1 MGTTANVLVGVA
13 AVTITTKLLKSGGLK
28 EMTAPTD
35 SIATFFTVD
44 GVTMSV
50 RSTMANIKVEEV
62 VGTIIRRLTDQ
73 EVDITFTFAEGTLKN
88 MVAAIPGSAIN
99 LAGTVVTIGG
109 GYAGSSL
116 LQEFTLSVVGLDPAG
131 GTRTI
136 AIPSVNPTGEVGIP
150 YKKGEISVLPVTFSA
165 LASNVGVFGT
175 VTDA

>member
-13 AVTITTKLLKSGGLK
+13 AVTITTKALKSGGLK
-28 EMTAPTD
+28 EMTVPTD

-165 LASNVGVFGT
+165 LASSVGVFGT

>member
-13 AVTITTKLLKSGGLK
+13 AVTITTKALKSGGLK
-28 EMTAPTD
+28 EMTVPTD

>member
-1 MGTTANVLVGVA
+1 MGTKANVLVGVA
-13 AVTITTKLLKSGGLK
+13 AVTITTKALKSGGLK

-35 SIATFFTVD
+35 TIATFFTVD
-44 GVTMSV
+44 GVNMSI

-62 VGTIIRRLTDQ
+62 VGTVIRRLTDQ

-88 MVAAIPGSAIN
+88 LVASIPGSAIN
-99 LAGTVVTIGG
+99 VGGTVVTIGG

-116 LQEFTLSVVGLDPAG
+116 LQEFALSVVGVNPTGAA
-131 GTRTI
+131 RTI

-150 YKKGEISVLPVTFSA
+150 YKKGEISVVPVTFSA
-165 LASNVGVFGT
+165 LASSVGVFGT

>member
-13 AVTITTKLLKSGGLK
+13 AVTITTKALMSGGLK
-28 EMTAPTD
+28 EMTAPTNT
-35 SIATFFTVD
+35 IATFFTVD

>member
-1 MGTTANVLVGVA
+1 MGTVANVLVGVA
-13 AVTITTKLLKSGGLK
+13 AVTITTKALKSGGLK

-35 SIATFFTVD
+35 TIATFFTVD
-44 GVTMSV
+44 GVNMSI

-62 VGTIIRRLTDQ
+62 VGTVIRRLTDQ

-88 MVAAIPGSAIN
+88 LVASIPGSAIN
-99 LAGTVVTIGG
+99 IGGTVVTIGG

-116 LQEFTLSVVGLDPAG
+116 LQEFTLSVVGVNPAG
-131 GTRTI
+131 AARTI

-150 YKKGEISVLPVTFSA
+150 YKKGEISVVPVTFSA
-165 LASNVGVFGT
+165 LASSVGVFGT

>member
-1 MGTTANVLVGVA
+1 MGTVANVLVGVA
-13 AVTITTKLLKSGGLK
+13 AVTITTKALKSGGLK

-35 SIATFFTVD
+35 TIATFFTVD
-44 GVTMSV
+44 GVNMSV

-62 VGTIIRRLTDQ
+62 VGTVIRRLTDQ

-99 LAGTVVTIGG
+99 VGGTVVTIGG

-116 LQEFTLSVVGLDPAG
+116 LQEFTLSVVGVDPAG
-131 GTRTI
+131 GARTI

-165 LASNVGVFGT
+165 LASSVGVFGT
-175 VTDA
+175 ITDA